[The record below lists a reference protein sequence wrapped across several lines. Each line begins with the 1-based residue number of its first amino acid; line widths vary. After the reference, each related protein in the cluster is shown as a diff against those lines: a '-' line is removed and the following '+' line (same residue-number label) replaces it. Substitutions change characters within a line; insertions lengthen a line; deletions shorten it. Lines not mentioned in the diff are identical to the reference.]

1 MTTKIEGSSD
11 CGNNPGKNKHVHSLC
26 DCVIGNLFSDD
37 INCCHER
44 LNASVI
50 PQMEL
55 QFGYHINPRINRDA
69 DRITIPFQDEQ
80 DAADAFETLKD
91 YLPGGMVSEV
101 SGRSV
106 RISLKGDAE

>member
-1 MTTKIEGSSD
+1 MSSSKIESFD
-11 CGNNPGKNKHVHSLC
+11 CANNRSQNKHAQTLY
-26 DCVIGNLFSDD
+26 DCVIVNLFSDD
-37 INCCHER
+37 INCCYER

-69 DRITIPFQDEQ
+69 DRITIPFEDKQ

-91 YLPGGMVSEV
+91 YLPDGLVSEV
-101 SGRSV
+101 SGRAV
-106 RISLKGDAE
+106 RITLKGDV